1 MYLDNKGMEWAWAS
15 GMTDEVGTA
24 HYLLP
29 TPLQLGIIVIKGMFW
44 SILGLSCY
52 YFVKIRL
59 NLELSTVYPHFVVN
73 NLNW

>member
-15 GMTDEVGTA
+15 GMTDRIGAVRG
-24 HYLLP
+24 LLP
-29 TPLQLGIIVIKGMFW
+29 TPLQLGIVVIKRMILP
-44 SILGLSCY
+44 ILGLSCY